1 MKEKILT
8 TLIIV
13 NLIISG
19 ILIGAST
26 EQTHKP
32 IIIATAIIFVLYI
45 TISKKE
51 LKIIRS
57 PIDIFVI
64 LLGISTIIPLVFNTA
79 VSITNEI
86 NYIFKYISV
95 IMIYICVREHSIN
108 YPNTKKH
115 IINTIVSLSLFLI
128 ILGIDNMTSKIFT
141 NILEII
147 NIKIK
152 EIEPNRL
159 SSIFC
164 YANALAIVIGIS
176 IILNNA
182 NYIEEQNRNKKS
194 LYGVITTF
202 LMSGLVLTY
211 SRLAILIIG
220 IISIINIIVLKDKQ
234 RRLDLI
240 KIFTISIT
248 SDIYNSIFFTL
259 ISNNRYILFWITT
272 VIFNLINFVIIYY
285 SIGVEKKLENVK
297 ISKLIIFMLIALLIV
312 IIFAIN
318 ITGNLDLF
326 KNGREE
332 YEIQLN
338 NIKAQKEYNMQFQ
351 FENIEIN
358 SEIKNLKIQVIEM
371 NKYDDEIEVT
381 DISEQEFIENKK
393 IKIITQDS
401 TDKIKIMFSKIN
413 PQCKIIIN
421 KLNVDN
427 RNIVLDYKLIPDKIE
442 HRIQNTFLTQKGA
455 SERIVFIEDG
465 LKMLQSNLLFGKGA
479 NAWKYEQY
487 NYQQYYYSTNQMHSY
502 ILEVGIEYGITAI
515 ISLFAIIVI
524 IIYKFIKDKN
534 KLSPMKIS
542 IFISILMLFIHSSID
557 FEMAYLYVLQLFFIL
572 IALFISFESSQ
583 CKNNQGKKAIIIKVV
598 ISIIILI
605 STTLYITLEKQYNSQ
620 LRIDKIKTLT
630 KELYK
635 EKVNKDK
642 LENEIIKNYQEYFKL
657 ERHTTI
663 YADMYYNYAHVVQR
677 NLTEQSIEQTVEEL
691 NKLYDIIKD
700 IKPTYQAELIT
711 EKYRESKLIADKI
724 KYSKIKNEELTRIQY
739 KYYKLVIDEYE
750 KVRKIINEDYLLCR
764 LSKED
769 SQEYVEKLDNM
780 YNGALEEIENI
791 KEKE

>member
-642 LENEIIKNYQEYFKL
+642 SENEIIKNYQEYFKL